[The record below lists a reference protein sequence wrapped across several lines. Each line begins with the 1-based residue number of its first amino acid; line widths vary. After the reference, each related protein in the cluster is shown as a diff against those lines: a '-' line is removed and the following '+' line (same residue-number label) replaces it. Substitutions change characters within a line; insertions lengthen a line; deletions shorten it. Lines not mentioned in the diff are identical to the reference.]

1 MKYAIMELA
10 AAGLLVSGAAAFAQD
25 AQPDASS
32 DPPASTTTSPYP
44 ADSQTN
50 GQTNSDHTMSK
61 HQMMKACMQRQAAK
75 NDGSTKMQ
83 MRKACK
89 EELKNGQTPGTEG
102 NQSSSSSR
110 MNGAES
116 DSPPR

>member
-1 MKYAIMELA
+1 MKYAILGLA
-10 AAGLLVSGAAAFAQD
+10 ATGLLVSGAAAFAQD
-25 AQPDASS
+25 TQPDASS
-32 DPPASTTTSPYP
+32 TPSSSTATSPYP
-44 ADSQTN
+44 ADSQT
-50 GQTNSDHTMSK
+50 TRDHAMSK

-89 EELKNGQTPGTEG
+89 EELKNGQTPGSEG
-102 NQSSSSSR
+102 NQSSDSSH

-116 DSPPR
+116 DAPPR